1 MSAARKRTPILA
13 AALLFL
19 GSTAFAA
26 PTRIALLPL
35 SSQGVSAEALQQ
47 IDAALRIELSRI
59 ENVDLVSP
67 RPGIAQEGPCAD
79 AACLSGYGKAA
90 GAHEVLHGEVR
101 GLPDSFAV
109 TLRLF
114 DVAGGKEK
122 GTATESVNRDVEE
135 MVWATR
141 AQVVRLKA
149 PERYAGRL
157 VLVSPP
163 DEQSEVDGA
172 AAGGAP
178 LVLAPGSHAVK
189 LSDPGKKVIEGWV
202 DVRFAHTATARV
214 ADGRIEVEYSAWV
227 PPPKVDFAIAPK
239 PLAVPSSAVEKG
251 KGKVERREERALWPA
266 YAAFGAG
273 GALVI
278 GGMVQQIRAG
288 AMEREIEGLRKPD
301 TTFPESE
308 RARILSLLDQAAAA
322 RRVGWVFLGVGAALA
337 VGGGVYLYVTGT
349 GGQVSVAGSF

>member
-1 MSAARKRTPILA
+1 MSVARKHQPILA
-13 AALLFL
+13 AALLL
-19 GSTAFAA
+19 VGSTAAAA
-26 PTRIALLPL
+26 PTRVALLPL

-59 ENVDLVSP
+59 ENVELVSP
-67 RPGIAQEGPCAD
+67 RAGIAQEGPCAD
-79 AACLSGYGKAA
+79 ASCLSGHGKAL
-90 GAHEVLHGEVR
+90 GAHEILHGEVR

-122 GTATESVNRDVEE
+122 GAATESVNRDVEE

-163 DEQSEVDGA
+163 GGQSEVDGA
-172 AAGGAP
+172 AAGGEP

-189 LSDPGKKVIEGWV
+189 LSDPGKKLIEGWV
-202 DVRFAHTATARV
+202 DVRFAHTATAR
-214 ADGRIEVEYSAWV
+214 AAEGRLEVEYSAWV
-227 PPPKVDFAIAPK
+227 PPPKVDFAVAPR
-239 PLAVPSSAVEKG
+239 PQAVPSGAVEKG
-251 KGKVERREERALWPA
+251 KGERREERALWPA
-266 YAAFGAG
+266 FAAFGAG
-273 GALVI
+273 GALLI

-308 RARILSLLDQAAAA
+308 RARILSLLDQAASA
-322 RRVGWVFLGVGAALA
+322 RRMGWVFLGVGAAVA
-337 VGGGVYLYVTGT
+337 VGGGVYVVVTGV